1 MRPRGARPDIAAVAY
16 GLGSVSIHAPAWG
29 ATRHCYSGPS
39 ARCVSIHAPAWG
51 ATILRGTAM
60 RCPVSIHAPAWGA
73 TEFWQRHCLSFL
85 VSIHAPAWGATGK
98 HHVFYDHDV
107 VSIHAPAWGATMM
120 TRPCLPRRLVSI
132 HAPAWGATGQS
143 LAQQLRVTFQS
154 TRPRGARQFSLSNY
168 KLLSM
173 FQSTRP
179 RGARLYVF
187 NHQKFCSITKPFST
201 NLPKRSLRKRHSFSS
216 KIICNI
222 ISNCCCLREPSGFLG
237 GLEVLASENQCS
249 LGIIRRFCAY
259 MFDVPPPLIPKDI
272 KAQAVLRFI
281 HFFHKGCS

>member
-1 MRPRGARPDIAAVAY
+1 MGRDRAVWEKSLREASFNPRARVGRDGGDYHLHGRTPGFNPRARVGRDSDRRDWAVGGASFNPRARVGRDWAVEESWT
-16 GLGSVSIHAPAWG
+16 SVS
-29 ATRHCYSGPS
+29 R
-39 ARCVSIHAPAWG
+39 
-51 ATILRGTAM
+51 
-60 RCPVSIHAPAWGA
+60 
-73 TEFWQRHCLSFL
+73 
-85 VSIHAPAWGATGK
+85 
-98 HHVFYDHDV
+98 
-107 VSIHAPAWGATMM
+107 
-120 TRPCLPRRLVSI
+120 
-132 HAPAWGATGQS
+132 
-143 LAQQLRVTFQS
+143 
-154 TRPRGARQFSLSNY
+154 
-168 KLLSM
+168 

-272 KAQAVLRFI
+272 KAQAALRFI

>member
-1 MRPRGARPDIAAVAY
+1 MGRD
-16 GLGSVSIHAPAWG
+16 SVTLSCCAKD
-29 ATRHCYSGPS
+29 
-39 ARCVSIHAPAWG
+39 
-51 ATILRGTAM
+51 
-60 RCPVSIHAPAWGA
+60 CP
-73 TEFWQRHCLSFL
+73 
-85 VSIHAPAWGATGK
+85 
-98 HHVFYDHDV
+98 
-107 VSIHAPAWGATMM
+107 
-120 TRPCLPRRLVSI
+120 
-132 HAPAWGATGQS
+132 
-143 LAQQLRVTFQS
+143 FQS
-154 TRPRGARQFSLSNY
+154 TRPRGARL
-168 KLLSM
+168 LLSLTLNGCSMFQSTRPRGARPLNLVTIGHRPM

-216 KIICNI
+216 KIICNV

>member
-1 MRPRGARPDIAAVAY
+1 MGRKA
-16 GLGSVSIHAPAWG
+16 
-29 ATRHCYSGPS
+29 
-39 ARCVSIHAPAWG
+39 
-51 ATILRGTAM
+51 
-60 RCPVSIHAPAWGA
+60 
-73 TEFWQRHCLSFL
+73 
-85 VSIHAPAWGATGK
+85 
-98 HHVFYDHDV
+98 
-107 VSIHAPAWGATMM
+107 
-120 TRPCLPRRLVSI
+120 
-132 HAPAWGATGQS
+132 
-143 LAQQLRVTFQS
+143 FQS
-154 TRPRGARQFSLSNY
+154 TRPRGARLSVSLPGQSIRSFQSTRPRGARRHTSRPIWRVRTRFNPRARVGRDSDERTTAFQADVFQSTRPRGARRGPGNGY
-168 KLLSM
+168 TAKAAFQSTRPRGARRWTTYTVAKGDR

-216 KIICNI
+216 KIICNV

>member
-1 MRPRGARPDIAAVAY
+1 M
-16 GLGSVSIHAPAWG
+16 
-29 ATRHCYSGPS
+29 
-39 ARCVSIHAPAWG
+39 
-51 ATILRGTAM
+51 
-60 RCPVSIHAPAWGA
+60 
-73 TEFWQRHCLSFL
+73 
-85 VSIHAPAWGATGK
+85 
-98 HHVFYDHDV
+98 
-107 VSIHAPAWGATMM
+107 
-120 TRPCLPRRLVSI
+120 
-132 HAPAWGATGQS
+132 
-143 LAQQLRVTFQS
+143 FQS
-154 TRPRGARQFSLSNY
+154 TRPRGARQLDSPRY
-168 KLLSM
+168 KLLLQ

-216 KIICNI
+216 KIICNV

>member
-1 MRPRGARPDIAAVAY
+1 M
-16 GLGSVSIHAPAWG
+16 
-29 ATRHCYSGPS
+29 
-39 ARCVSIHAPAWG
+39 
-51 ATILRGTAM
+51 
-60 RCPVSIHAPAWGA
+60 
-73 TEFWQRHCLSFL
+73 
-85 VSIHAPAWGATGK
+85 
-98 HHVFYDHDV
+98 
-107 VSIHAPAWGATMM
+107 
-120 TRPCLPRRLVSI
+120 
-132 HAPAWGATGQS
+132 
-143 LAQQLRVTFQS
+143 FQS
-154 TRPRGARQFSLSNY
+154 TRPRGARLKSVIMRVV
-168 KLLSM
+168 SM
-173 FQSTRP
+173 AFQSTRPRGARRRALNVCGIVRRFQSTRP

-216 KIICNI
+216 KIICNV

>member
-1 MRPRGARPDIAAVAY
+1 
-16 GLGSVSIHAPAWG
+16 
-29 ATRHCYSGPS
+29 
-39 ARCVSIHAPAWG
+39 
-51 ATILRGTAM
+51 
-60 RCPVSIHAPAWGA
+60 
-73 TEFWQRHCLSFL
+73 
-85 VSIHAPAWGATGK
+85 
-98 HHVFYDHDV
+98 
-107 VSIHAPAWGATMM
+107 M
-120 TRPCLPRRLVSI
+120 TLLHLPRFYGGRKLARVRAGRDRISPPLRMVSV
-132 HAPAWGATGQS
+132 A
-143 LAQQLRVTFQS
+143 
-154 TRPRGARQFSLSNY
+154 
-168 KLLSM
+168 

-216 KIICNI
+216 KIICNV

>member
-1 MRPRGARPDIAAVAY
+1 
-16 GLGSVSIHAPAWG
+16 
-29 ATRHCYSGPS
+29 
-39 ARCVSIHAPAWG
+39 
-51 ATILRGTAM
+51 
-60 RCPVSIHAPAWGA
+60 
-73 TEFWQRHCLSFL
+73 
-85 VSIHAPAWGATGK
+85 
-98 HHVFYDHDV
+98 
-107 VSIHAPAWGATMM
+107 M
-120 TRPCLPRRLVSI
+120 TLLHLPRFYGGRKLARVRAGRDRISPPLRMVSV
-132 HAPAWGATGQS
+132 A
-143 LAQQLRVTFQS
+143 FQS
-154 TRPRGARQFSLSNY
+154 TRPRGAR
-168 KLLSM
+168 
-173 FQSTRP
+173 P
-179 RGARLYVF
+179 YVF

-216 KIICNI
+216 KIICNV